1 MFLCVNVVLVEGLY
15 WHMPMTLSTICVWMV
30 MVPGMTG
37 ALILQAHDIFLPS
50 SGFIILYAL
59 TANLHS
65 DFIVREECIS
75 TICQGITLLG
85 IGSARNDKG
94 LLGN

>member
-1 MFLCVNVVLVEGLY
+1 
-15 WHMPMTLSTICVWMV
+15 
-30 MVPGMTG
+30 MTG
-37 ALILQAHDIFLPS
+37 ALILQAHDIIFLPS

-94 LLGN
+94 VTGE